1 LFEGCGWEAVQVI
14 LLENWNP
21 AEKQTLLEVSQA
33 ILLLNAHI
41 CCCVINLAYQ
51 FYVVCFL
58 SKPMPFFFLCG
69 TGELRAYNLSLS
81 ASPFF
86 LMMIG
91 SRELFAQ
98 DGFKLQS
105 F

>member
-1 LFEGCGWEAVQVI
+1 LGSSSGHSIRE
-14 LLENWNP
+14 LEPSRETDTAGSIPSNP
-21 AEKQTLLEVSQA
+21 AAQCTH
-33 ILLLNAHI
+33 LLLCHKLGISVLCGMFSVKANA
-41 CCCVINLAYQ
+41 
-51 FYVVCFL
+51 
-58 SKPMPFFFLCG
+58 FFFLCG